1 MIIWLASYPK
11 SGNTYLRAL
20 LSAYL
25 FSKDGNFDFTLL
37 RNISQFPD
45 KVFFKNLNIN
55 LNDNSEVVKNY
66 INAQNNLNKGHN
78 TIQFFKTH
86 SAFCKIDGHNFTD
99 LHNTIGVIYIVRD
112 PRNVVISQSHHFSL
126 SIEESTNLTIN
137 NNRRIGSKGFQTFL
151 GSWNFNLNSWKQF
164 KDKFL
169 LIKYED
175 LVEKPEHTFLKIIN
189 FMENLLSVKYTIDKN
204 KLKKTI
210 ETTSFGKLKELE
222 KKTGFPESIFDQKT
236 NNKKEFFKFGPNND
250 FLKLLDDANRN
261 KIESAFKT
269 EMQELS
275 YL

>member
-1 MIIWLASYPK
+1 MIVWLASYPK

-20 LSAYL
+20 LSGYL
-25 FSKDGNFDFTLL
+25 FSKDGNFDFALL

-45 KVFFKNLNIN
+45 KVFFEGLNIN
-55 LNDNSEVVKNY
+55 LNNNSEVAENY
-66 INAQNNLNKGHN
+66 INVQTKLNKGKN

-86 SAFCKIDGHNFTD
+86 SAFCKINGHNFTD
-99 LHNTIGVIYIVRD
+99 LQNTLGVIYIVRD

-126 SIEESTNLTIN
+126 SIEESTNLIIN
-137 NNRRIGSKGFQTFL
+137 NNRSIGSNGSQTFL
-151 GSWNFNLNSWKQF
+151 GSWNFNLNSWRQF

-175 LVEKPEHTFLKIIN
+175 LVEKPEQTFLKIIN
-189 FMENLLSVKYTIDKN
+189 FLERLLSVKYKIDNN

-210 ETTSFGKLKELE
+210 QTTRFEKLKELE
-222 KKTGFPESIFDQKT
+222 KKIGFPENVFDQKT
-236 NNKKEFFKFGPNND
+236 NDKIEFFNLGPNSD
-250 FLKLLDDANRN
+250 FLKLIDETNRN
-261 KIESAFKT
+261 KIEKAFKK

>member
-1 MIIWLASYPK
+1 MIVWLASYPK

-20 LSAYL
+20 LSGYL
-25 FSKDGNFDFTLL
+25 FSKDGNFDFALL

-45 KVFFKNLNIN
+45 KVFFEGLNIN
-55 LNDNSEVVKNY
+55 LNNNSEVAENY
-66 INAQNNLNKGHN
+66 INVQTKLNKGKN

-86 SAFCKIDGHNFTD
+86 SAFCKINGHNFTD
-99 LHNTIGVIYIVRD
+99 LQNTLGVIYIVRD

-137 NNRRIGSKGFQTFL
+137 NNRSIGSNGSQTFL
-151 GSWNFNLNSWKQF
+151 GSWNFNLNSWRQF

-175 LVEKPEHTFLKIIN
+175 LVEKPEQTFLKIIN
-189 FMENLLSVKYTIDKN
+189 FLERLLSVKYKIDNN

-210 ETTSFGKLKELE
+210 QTTRFEKLKELE
-222 KKTGFPESIFDQKT
+222 KKIGFPENVFDQKT
-236 NNKKEFFKFGPNND
+236 NDKIEFFNLGPNSD
-250 FLKLLDDANRN
+250 FLKLIDETNRN
-261 KIESAFKT
+261 KIEKAFKK

>member
-1 MIIWLASYPK
+1 MIVWLASYPK

-20 LSAYL
+20 LSGYL

-45 KVFFKNLNIN
+45 KVFFEGLNIN
-55 LNDNSEVVKNY
+55 LNNNSEVAENY
-66 INAQNNLNKGHN
+66 INVQTKLNKGKN

-86 SAFCKIDGHNFTD
+86 SAFCKINGHNFTD
-99 LHNTIGVIYIVRD
+99 LQNTLGVIYIVRD

-137 NNRRIGSKGFQTFL
+137 NNRSIGSNGFQTFL
-151 GSWNFNLNSWKQF
+151 GSWNFNLNSWRQF

-175 LVEKPEHTFLKIIN
+175 LVEKPEQTFLKVIN
-189 FMENLLSVKYTIDKN
+189 FLERLLSVKYKIDNN

-210 ETTSFGKLKELE
+210 QTTRFEKLKELE
-222 KKTGFPESIFDQKT
+222 KKIGFPENVFDQKT
-236 NNKKEFFKFGPNND
+236 NDKIEFFNLGPNSD
-250 FLKLLDDANRN
+250 FLKLIDETNRN
-261 KIESAFKT
+261 KIEKAFKK

>member
-1 MIIWLASYPK
+1 MIVWLASYPK

-25 FSKDGNFDFTLL
+25 FSEDGNFDFTLL
-37 RNISQFPD
+37 KNISQFPD
-45 KVFFKNLNIN
+45 KVFFKGLNIN
-55 LNDNSEVVKNY
+55 LNDNSEVSKNY
-66 INAQNNLNKGHN
+66 INAQNNLNKGPN

-86 SAFCKIDGHNFTD
+86 SAFCKLDGHNFTD
-99 LHNTIGVIYIVRD
+99 LQNTLGVIYIVRD

-126 SIEESTNLTIN
+126 SIEESTNLMIN
-137 NNRRIGSKGFQTFL
+137 NNRSIGSNGSQTFI

-164 KDKFL
+164 KNKFL

-189 FMENLLSVKYTIDKN
+189 FLENLLSVKYTIN
-204 KLKKTI
+204 EVKLKKTI
-210 ETTSFGKLKELE
+210 ESTRFEKLKELE
-222 KKTGFPESIFDQKT
+222 KKTGFSESIFDKKK
-236 NNKKEFFKFGPNND
+236 NNKKEFFNLGPNSD
-250 FLKLLDDANRN
+250 YLKLIDETNRS
-261 KIESAFKT
+261 KIENAFKT

>member
-1 MIIWLASYPK
+1 MIVWLASYPK
-11 SGNTYLRAL
+11 SGNTWLRAL

-25 FSKDGNFDFTLL
+25 FSKDGSFDFTLL

-45 KVFFKNLNIN
+45 KIFFKGLNIN
-55 LNDNSEVVKNY
+55 LNDNSEVAKNY

-99 LHNTIGVIYIVRD
+99 LRNTLGAIYIVRD
-112 PRNVVISQSHHFSL
+112 PRNVVISQSNHFSL

-137 NNRRIGSKGFQTFL
+137 NNRSIGSNGSQTFL
-151 GSWNFNLNSWKQF
+151 GSWNFNLNSWKRF
-164 KDKFL
+164 KDKLL
-169 LIKYED
+169 LIRYED
-175 LVEKPEHTFLKIIN
+175 LVEKPEHTFLKIIK
-189 FMENLLSVKYTIDKN
+189 FLENLLSVKYTIDEN

-210 ETTSFGKLKELE
+210 ETTKFEKLKELE
-222 KKTGFPESIFDQKT
+222 KKIGFSESVFDKKK
-236 NNKKEFFKFGPNND
+236 NKNKEFFKLGPNSD
-250 FLKLLDDANRN
+250 FSKLIDKTNRN
-261 KIESAFKT
+261 KIEKAFKT